1 MTSDPDDQDRSD
13 DEISDEEIIEWA
25 KPPDEFRLSWTEA
38 VLRDA
43 LRYSGRLDEHP
54 YEVFLQG
61 SYANHTNITESS
73 DVDLVVML
81 TLPFEENVAALDP
94 NGLKNFVDRYE
105 DTWYGWEEFREDVL
119 ASLRESYFVAEGNK
133 CVDIRDW
140 DSLVRVP
147 ADIVP
152 TIEYRLY
159 SAFPTPQHEVYEEGV
174 FFRDRLGHPIV
185 NFPKQHLRNGEA
197 KDRRTGRHFKA
208 IVRVAKNAKRRAV
221 ARKLLD
227 PETAPS
233 YFIEC
238 LFYTVPDADYRAP
251 LPEAFR
257 NAVRRLDECRRDDPN
272 GFAAMT
278 CQNGLVALFGDGPDQ
293 WTVAAAGTFLDAL
306 LALLP
311 RGR

>member
-185 NFPKQHLRNGEA
+185 NSPNSICATARPRTGA
-197 KDRRTGRHFKA
+197 PAGISRRSSGWRRTP
-208 IVRVAKNAKRRAV
+208 NA
-221 ARKLLD
+221 
-227 PETAPS
+227 APS
-233 YFIEC
+233 
-238 LFYTVPDADYRAP
+238 RASCWIRRP
-251 LPEAFR
+251 HRPISS
-257 NAVRRLDECRRDDPN
+257 NACSTPSRTPTIGRRCPRRSATR
-272 GFAAMT
+272 FA
-278 CQNGLVALFGDGPDQ
+278 G
-293 WTVAAAGTFLDAL
+293 WTNAAATTPTAS
-306 LALLP
+306 P
-311 RGR
+311 R